1 MKQQHIMIIEDEAP
15 IAEAVKRF
23 LNHDGFHC
31 TILHN
36 GSEAVE
42 LVTRYQPDLII
53 LDVMLP
59 GGDGMEICRTL
70 RQTTSVPIVL
80 LTARNSESDRLE
92 GLQAGA
98 DDYVCKPFSAPE
110 LVLRVKAILRRG
122 NGRDSWSDTD
132 ALILDADTQHAC
144 LGTNRVELTT
154 VEFALMSTLVEKP
167 NRIFS
172 RDKLMSVIYKDNR
185 IVSDRTVDSHI
196 SKLRKKINAMA
207 EQDELI
213 VSVYGAGYKYT
224 PPAQ

>member
-98 DDYVCKPFSAPE
+98 DDYVCKP
-110 LVLRVKAILRRG
+110 LVPQSLYY
-122 NGRDSWSDTD
+122 
-132 ALILDADTQHAC
+132 
-144 LGTNRVELTT
+144 E
-154 VEFALMSTLVEKP
+154 
-167 NRIFS
+167 
-172 RDKLMSVIYKDNR
+172 
-185 IVSDRTVDSHI
+185 
-196 SKLRKKINAMA
+196 
-207 EQDELI
+207 
-213 VSVYGAGYKYT
+213 
-224 PPAQ
+224 

>member
-31 TILHN
+31 TILNN
-36 GSEAVE
+36 GLEAVE

-98 DDYVCKPFSAPE
+98 DDYVCKP
-110 LVLRVKAILRRG
+110 LVPQSLYY
-122 NGRDSWSDTD
+122 
-132 ALILDADTQHAC
+132 
-144 LGTNRVELTT
+144 E
-154 VEFALMSTLVEKP
+154 
-167 NRIFS
+167 
-172 RDKLMSVIYKDNR
+172 
-185 IVSDRTVDSHI
+185 
-196 SKLRKKINAMA
+196 
-207 EQDELI
+207 
-213 VSVYGAGYKYT
+213 
-224 PPAQ
+224 

>member
-31 TILHN
+31 TILNN
-36 GSEAVE
+36 GLEAVE

-80 LTARNSESDRLE
+80 LTARISESDRLE

-122 NGRDSWSDTD
+122 NGRDSWSDSD
-132 ALILDADTQHAC
+132 ALILNAETQHAC
-144 LGTNRVELTT
+144 LGTNTVELTT

-224 PPAQ
+224 PPT

>member
-1 MKQQHIMIIEDEAP
+1 MEQQHIMIIEDEAP

-31 TILHN
+31 TILNN
-36 GSEAVE
+36 GLEAVE

-70 RQTTSVPIVL
+70 RQTTNVPIVL
-80 LTARNSESDRLE
+80 LTARNSESDRLQ

-98 DDYVCKPFSAPE
+98 DDYICKPFSAPE

-122 NGRDSWSDTD
+122 NRGDDWSNTDS
-132 ALILDADTQHAC
+132 LILDADTQHAC
-144 LGTNRVELTT
+144 FETNRVELTT

-172 RDKLMSVIYKDNR
+172 RDELMSVIYKDNR

-196 SKLRKKINAMA
+196 SKLRKKINSMA
-207 EQDELI
+207 KQDELI

-224 PPAQ
+224 PPK